1 MRRCPRPGCMILFFP
16 GPGGTTGIDP
26 SPLTRGTEPGTTDID
41 PSPLTRGTEPGT
53 TGITGID
60 PSPLTRGT
68 EPPIHAAWLENMV
81 SSWPADQASEADD
94 DGGS

>member
-26 SPLTRGTEPGTTDID
+26 SPLTRGTEPGTT
-41 PSPLTRGTEPGT
+41 GT
-53 TGITGID
+53 TGID